1 MSADRFKV
9 LVGKVSAG
17 ATLSAAEAGDAF
29 DAIMDG
35 KVGEAQLAA
44 FLTALHMRGETVEE
58 IAAAADALRARA
70 LTVDAPVGA
79 IDTCGT
85 GGDGLGTLNISTAA
99 AIVTAACD
107 VKIAKH
113 GNRAQSS
120 KSGSADV
127 LAALGVK
134 IDLTPQQVS
143 HCIDEAGLGFL
154 FAPAHHNA
162 MRHVGPVRQQLGFRT
177 VFNLLGPLCNPARV
191 KRQLVGVFAEQWLE
205 PLARVLNTLGTER
218 AWVVHGSDG
227 LDELT
232 VTGSTHVVEL
242 NQGQTRRF
250 TIDPAS
256 VGLATHR
263 LDALFGGDAPSN
275 AAAISRLLDG
285 ETGAYRDIVCL
296 NAGAALLIADK
307 TATLKDGVAM
317 AQRAIDD
324 GRARAAL
331 AKLVAV
337 SNAETAGVLD
347 KIAVYKRREIA
358 AGQAAIPL
366 AEMETRA
373 KQAPPVRPFA
383 DALRTA
389 SGKSGGFALI
399 AEIKKASPSKGIIRQ
414 NFDPPALGRAYE
426 NGGAACLSVLT
437 DGPSFQGA
445 NEFLTEARNATRLP
459 ALRKDFL
466 FEPYQ
471 VVEARAL
478 GADCILIIM
487 AAVTDQEAQIL
498 NATALQWGM
507 DVLVEVHDRAEL
519 ERALKLAPK
528 LVGINNRNLKTFE
541 TSLSV
546 TEELAPLVPKSAIAV
561 SESGIN
567 AHADLVRLSKA
578 GVRAFL
584 VGESL
589 MRQSDVTAATRALL
603 KGAA

>member
-1 MSADRFKV
+1 MSADHFKA
-9 LVGKVSAG
+9 LVGKVSG
-17 ATLSAAEAGDAF
+17 GSTLTNAEAADAF

-35 KVGEAQLAA
+35 KVSEVQIAA

-70 LTVDAPVGA
+70 LTVDAPADA

-99 AIVTAACD
+99 TIVTAACG

-143 HCIDEAGLGFL
+143 HCINEAGLGFL

-162 MRHVGPVRQQLGFRT
+162 MKHVAPVRQQLGFRT

-191 KRQLVGVFAEQWLE
+191 KRQLIGVFADKWIE
-205 PLARVLNTLGTER
+205 PLAHVLKALGTER

-232 VTGSTHVVEL
+232 VTGPTHVVEL
-242 NQGQTRRF
+242 AHGQIKRF
-250 TIDPAS
+250 SVSPGD
-256 VGLATHR
+256 VGLATHQ
-263 LDALFGGDAPSN
+263 LDALLGGDAATN
-275 AAAISRLLDG
+275 AAAIGRLLDG

-296 NAGAALLIADK
+296 NAGAALVVAGK
-307 TATLKDGVAM
+307 AATLKDGVAL

-324 GRARAAL
+324 RSARAAL

-337 SNAETAGVLD
+337 SNADSAGVLD
-347 KIAVYKRREIA
+347 RIAAYKRREIA
-358 AGQAAIPL
+358 SAQAAVPL
-366 AEMETRA
+366 PDMEARA
-373 KQAPPVRPFA
+373 KRAPAVRSFSE
-383 DALRTA
+383 ALRAA
-389 SGKSGGFALI
+389 SNTGGFALI

-414 NFDPPALGRAYE
+414 QFDPPALAHAYE
-426 NGGAACLSVLT
+426 TGGATCLSVLT

-445 NEFLTEARNATRLP
+445 NEFLTAARAATRLP

-466 FEPYQ
+466 FDPYQ

-487 AAVTDQEAQIL
+487 AAVTDQEAQVL

-519 ERALKLAPK
+519 ERALKLQPK

-567 AHADLVRLSKA
+567 THDDLMRLARS

-589 MRQSDVTAATRALL
+589 MRQNDVAAATRTLL
-603 KGAA
+603 KGAT